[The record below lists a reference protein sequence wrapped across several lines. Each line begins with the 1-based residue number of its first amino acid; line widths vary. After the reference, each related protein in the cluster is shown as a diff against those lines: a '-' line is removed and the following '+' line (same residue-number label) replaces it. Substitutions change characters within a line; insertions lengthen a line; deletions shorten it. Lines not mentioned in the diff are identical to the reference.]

1 MKKSKDKNLLKN
13 SGITLIALVITVIVL
28 LILAG
33 VTVATLTGDNGLLG
47 KAGNAKIET
56 EKAEIRETIEL
67 ECISLEGDKNLKSK
81 TDKEKLEILVERLK
95 TRNGLEEQNTNY
107 EISSKF
113 ASITT
118 KQGFEY
124 TVLFDNTV
132 IEGKLAYLDIADGNI
147 DLYSNGYTQYTGN
160 LKGINKN
167 NVTKEY
173 TGKYIITGTTTEN
186 VVRVC
191 DVGTY
196 NIIVRDLNINVEG
209 KSPITCNANR
219 YPNDVEVNITLNGNN
234 YLTTTSGPCL
244 SFDIAYTTEEITNRS
259 TITFNGE
266 GSLTANVIGN
276 QLGSV
281 IGGSY
286 GGAGTYNNCNANLI
300 INSGT
305 FNIGASY
312 NGASIGS
319 GLRGSGFLITI
330 NGGKIYAKGGEYGG
344 AIGGRDGDGKVTI
357 NGGYIQTSG
366 NSVIGY
372 RWKEVEINGG
382 TIDTGRVS
390 CKTGGN
396 IKISGGNIL
405 SKNNGISTYDGNT
418 LVTYVPTIG
427 TNNIYET
434 KIKLN
439 EVGEN
444 KKITKLVT
452 SDNIVY
458 GIKDMY
464 TFEDGML
471 YLYLPEGNRTIT
483 VEADGKTY
491 SGVVNTT
498 VEGSIT
504 ELTAI

>member
-1 MKKSKDKNLLKN
+1 MEKSKEKNLLKN
-13 SGITLIALVITVIVL
+13 SGITLIALVIIVIVL

-33 VTVATLTGDNGLLG
+33 VTVATLTGDNSLLT
-47 KAGNAKIET
+47 KAGETKLET
-56 EKAEIRETIEL
+56 EKAAIRETIQTESAGL
-67 ECISLEGDKNLKSK
+67 ESERQLKSK
-81 TDKEKLEILVERLK
+81 TDREVFETLQVRL
-95 TRNGLEEQNTNY
+95 NLEEAQY
-107 EISSKF
+107 QISSK
-113 ASITT
+113 SMTITT
-118 KQGFEY
+118 REGYMF
-124 TVLFDNTV
+124 TVLYDGTV
-132 IEGKLAYLDIADGNI
+132 KDGKFACLDIADGNI
-147 DLYSNGYTQYTGN
+147 DFYSNGYKQYKGN
-160 LKGINKN
+160 N
-167 NVTKEY
+167 NNNTTLY
-173 TGKYIITGTTTEN
+173 AGDYIIIGTTTEN

-286 GGAGTYNNCNANLI
+286 GGPGTYNNCNANLI

-305 FNIGASY
+305 FNIGASH

-319 GLRGSGFLITI
+319 GLRGSGFFITI

-405 SKNNGISTYDGNT
+405 SKNNGISTYEGST
-418 LVTYVPTIG
+418 LVTYNL
-427 TNNIYET
+427 TNETTSIYET
-434 KIKLN
+434 KIKLKDV
-439 EVGEN
+439 EEN

-452 SDNIVY
+452 SDNIEY
-458 GIKDMY
+458 GIKDMS

-471 YLYLPEGNRTIT
+471 YLYLPEGSRTIT
-483 VEADGKTY
+483 IEADGKTY

-498 VEGSIT
+498 VEGTIT

>member
-1 MKKSKDKNLLKN
+1 M
-13 SGITLIALVITVIVL
+13 
-28 LILAG
+28 
-33 VTVATLTGDNGLLG
+33 
-47 KAGNAKIET
+47 
-56 EKAEIRETIEL
+56 
-67 ECISLEGDKNLKSK
+67 
-81 TDKEKLEILVERLK
+81 
-95 TRNGLEEQNTNY
+95 
-107 EISSKF
+107 
-113 ASITT
+113 
-118 KQGFEY
+118 
-124 TVLFDNTV
+124 
-132 IEGKLAYLDIADGNI
+132 
-147 DLYSNGYTQYTGN
+147 
-160 LKGINKN
+160 
-167 NVTKEY
+167 
-173 TGKYIITGTTTEN
+173 
-186 VVRVC
+186 
-191 DVGTY
+191 GTY

-452 SDNIVY
+452 SDNIEY

-471 YLYLPEGNRTIT
+471 YLYLPEGSRTIT
-483 VEADGKTY
+483 IEADGKTY